1 MARLETPADV
11 RIPWWVSASCLGA
24 AAAGAAQGLLASAGT
39 PVERYLRCV
48 YTACALLYLALSAID
63 FVEHFRLEKEAT
75 GRYLAMTAVP
85 FGETVNHAL
94 TLSTIIAAIVLARPL
109 PAVLEPRD
117 VVVLGAP
124 IAFLA
129 LGLRDELVYHR
140 KRAKHR
146 EDIMHTTAHLTAGIM
161 WATLYALRLG
171 TWAPT

>member
-1 MARLETPADV
+1 VDTPADV
-11 RIPWWVSASCLGA
+11 RIPWWVLALA
-24 AAAGAAQGLLASAGT
+24 AAAIAAGVAQGLLESAQA
-39 PVERYLRCV
+39 PAERFLRCV
-48 YTACALLYLALSAID
+48 YPACAYLYLALSAID
-63 FVEHFRLEKEAT
+63 FAEHFRLEKAAT
-75 GRYLAMTAVP
+75 GRFTSMVAVP
-85 FGETVNHAL
+85 LGETINHAL
-94 TLSTIIAAIVLARPL
+94 TLSTITAAVLLARPL

-161 WATLYALRLG
+161 WATLFALRLTRWG
-171 TWAPT
+171 